1 MPLSLDEQLV
11 TLLLVALNV
20 AVSLY
25 AFSQA
30 RGGPPD
36 ERFLFQPAEVAR
48 GRNLGGMLL
57 SQFSHADAA
66 HILFNLVTLYV
77 FGPVVEEWLG
87 RMPLLLVYAASAA
100 GATLLTLAAHRDD
113 PAYRALGASGAI
125 SGVLFAAI
133 VLEPDMSLYVSFV
146 PVPIPAPLYAAAYVA
161 LSIWAARRRLG
172 NIGHEAH
179 LGGAVAGF
187 VLAGRLSEAGFEPLL
202 ERVRGLLG

>member
-1 MPLSLDEQLV
+1 V
-11 TLLLVALNV
+11 GVNA
-20 AVSLY
+20 AVSLW
-25 AFSQA
+25 AFRQA

-77 FGPVVEEWLG
+77 FGPVVEGWLG
-87 RMPLLLVYAASAA
+87 PVPLLLVYAASAA
-100 GATLLTLAAHRDD
+100 SATLLTLAVHRRD
-113 PAYRALGASGAI
+113 PTYRALGASGAI

-146 PVPIPAPLYAAAYVA
+146 PVPIPAPLYAAAYVGV
-161 LSIWAARRRLG
+161 SIWAAHRRLG
-172 NIGHEAH
+172 NVGHEAH

-187 VLAGRLSEAGFEPLL
+187 LLAGRLSPDGFALLL
-202 ERVRGLLG
+202 ERVRGLAG